1 MYTVNMA
8 SDCTHEEASFVSLD
22 DLDSISILLDKDND
36 LEEEITHLFNEVSNF
51 IFKFKKNTTD
61 QALNILKTCTI
72 IRGNFKQFQ
81 VCFLVK
87 HQYGWIRKHNFL
99 N

>member
-22 DLDSISILLDKDND
+22 DLDSISILLDKDNY

-51 IFKFKKNTTD
+51 IFKFK
-61 QALNILKTCTI
+61 
-72 IRGNFKQFQ
+72 
-81 VCFLVK
+81 
-87 HQYGWIRKHNFL
+87 
-99 N
+99 